1 MLRGRRDARV
11 SDILR
16 HAQARNRCYFGIGMV
31 KFPHAVPGQPTSN
44 YGCTGTAEAASNH
57 TLHEELIVSNRRQ
70 SGRRRARVVIGGIIA
85 LVGILAVYDII
96 SNISEDNS
104 FADYTS
110 ILVDTSSTTLT
121 VTGQP
126 TAQDV
131 ADCASFT
138 GWLQTDCLQSK
149 VTDRK
154 SVSVWTDDQV
164 REAKSQ
170 SLDLCVPRF

>member
-1 MLRGRRDARV
+1 M
-11 SDILR
+11 
-16 HAQARNRCYFGIGMV
+16 
-31 KFPHAVPGQPTSN
+31 
-44 YGCTGTAEAASNH
+44 
-57 TLHEELIVSNRRQ
+57 
-70 SGRRRARVVIGGIIA
+70 VIGGITA

-104 FADYTS
+104 FADYAS
-110 ILVDTSSTTLT
+110 FLVDTSSTTLT

-164 REAKSQ
+164 REANRSALICVFPVFECIQ
-170 SLDLCVPRF
+170 FGLAFSPPHPLASLPARPPATPPPPSRPLSRTHTTNLPIPFDPVASSR